1 MPQKLMQG
9 LPDFLVIGAGK
20 SGTTSIDK
28 YLHQHPEVFVPAR
41 KEPNFFGYEMVRETD
56 LRQNPD
62 DLAHYR
68 RSVTSL
74 EQYLGIFAEALPY
87 QKIGETSNTYLYHKD
102 APLRIRHYIPDVK
115 LIAILR
121 QPADRLFSRFMH
133 LARENRTPT
142 KNFSDCLDR
151 NTIWWQRNDLVKEG
165 FYAENLETYFRLFPR
180 ENIRVYLYEDL
191 QREPLR
197 IMREIYEL
205 IGVDADFEPDVSI
218 RYNESGL
225 IRNRFLN
232 LVYGQGGWISRGLQA
247 WFPKFYQQLR
257 SNLSLKKQMLTLR
270 RRNLD
275 KKQMDPAIR
284 EALTLNVYR
293 EDILRL
299 EKLIGRDLSHWLQE

>member
-1 MPQKLMQG
+1 MLALSLLIQPRMPQKLMQG

-41 KEPNFFGYEMVRETD
+41 KEPNFFGYEMIRETD

-151 NTIWWQRNDLVKEG
+151 NTIWWQRNDLVREG

-197 IMREIYEL
+197 TMQEMLLYE
-205 IGVDADFEPDVSI
+205 V
-218 RYNESGL
+218 
-225 IRNRFLN
+225 
-232 LVYGQGGWISRGLQA
+232 
-247 WFPKFYQQLR
+247 
-257 SNLSLKKQMLTLR
+257 
-270 RRNLD
+270 
-275 KKQMDPAIR
+275 
-284 EALTLNVYR
+284 
-293 EDILRL
+293 
-299 EKLIGRDLSHWLQE
+299 

>member
-1 MPQKLMQG
+1 MPRKLIEG

-41 KEPNFFGYEMVRETD
+41 KEPNFFGYEMVTETELRE
-56 LRQNPD
+56 NPD
-62 DLAHYR
+62 DLAHFR
-68 RSVTSL
+68 NSVTTL
-74 EQYLGIFAEALPY
+74 DQYLGIFAGALPH
-87 QKIGETSNTYLYHKD
+87 QKRGETSNTYLYHRS
-102 APLRIRHYIPDVK
+102 APERIHHYIPDAK

-151 NTIWWQRNDLVKEG
+151 NTIWWSRNDLIREG
-165 FYAENLETYFRLFPR
+165 FYADNLESYFRLFPR

-191 QREPLR
+191 QREPLKV
-197 IMREIYEL
+197 MREIYEL
-205 IGVDADFEPDVSI
+205 IGVDPEFRPDVSL

-232 LVYGQGGWISRGLQA
+232 KIYGQGGWISRGLQK
-247 WFPKFYQQLR
+247 WFPGLYQKLR
-257 SNLSLKKQMLTLR
+257 ANLSLKKKMISLR
-270 RRNLD
+270 RRNLE

-284 EALTLNVYR
+284 KALTLDVYR
-293 EDILRL
+293 DDILRL
-299 EKLIGRDLSHWLQE
+299 EKLLGRDLSHWLKV